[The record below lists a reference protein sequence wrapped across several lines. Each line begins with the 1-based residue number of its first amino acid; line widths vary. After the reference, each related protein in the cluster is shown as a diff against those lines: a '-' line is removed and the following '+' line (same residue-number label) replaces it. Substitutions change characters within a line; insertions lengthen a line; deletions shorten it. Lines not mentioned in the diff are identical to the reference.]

1 MNWDKNQIPDQTGK
15 RVLITGA
22 NSGLGFETAKAL
34 YEKGA
39 DVIIACRNAIKGE
52 SAVKQIQQAVSSSGS
67 LEVMVLDLAS
77 LESVRAFIIIFK
89 EKYES
94 LDILINNAG
103 IMALPF
109 ARTED
114 GFESQFGTNHLGHFA
129 LTGPLLPLLEKADK
143 PRVVVVSSIV
153 NRLGYINFNNLNA
166 EKSYF
171 RWLAYFQSKLA
182 NIVFAKELQKRLHN
196 GASRIKV
203 VCAHPGFSSTNLMQH
218 VPGNK
223 LIGYIFSQPQ
233 EMGCLPSLY
242 AACSG
247 NIEGGEYI
255 GPRGFLETRGFPK
268 SAKTPKIANDRGVAH
283 HLWQKSVELTD
294 CEYLT

>member
-39 DVIIACRNAIKGE
+39 DVIIACRNVIKGE

-129 LTGPLLPLLEKADK
+129 LTGPLLPLLEKAAK

-196 GASRIKV
+196 GATEV
-203 VCAHPGFSSTNLMQH
+203 F
-218 VPGNK
+218 
-223 LIGYIFSQPQ
+223 
-233 EMGCLPSLY
+233 
-242 AACSG
+242 
-247 NIEGGEYI
+247 
-255 GPRGFLETRGFPK
+255 
-268 SAKTPKIANDRGVAH
+268 
-283 HLWQKSVELTD
+283 
-294 CEYLT
+294 